1 MAIRHAVFAL
11 LGMFLLAQ
19 GEARSQAP
27 PPAEA
32 RARALALLQEG
43 RYEEAAPLLD
53 TLAAADPGDVRISIA
68 RTKALLERGLWP
80 EALEAAESLAR
91 RFPGHPE
98 PALLLGD
105 LRFFSFDVRGALEAY
120 RTAFGDPVWAEKA
133 LVKATAAALARG
145 DGETVA
151 AWVAEARVRG
161 LSVPPAV
168 EAAALRADPDPAR
181 RLSRLQGLL
190 ARLPDRED
198 LRDEVALW
206 TSILEAGGG
215 RPPRLFLPGKTA
227 VKEIYGEPCLKVT
240 LNGTRKT
247 WMAFDTGSESLLL
260 NEDLGRRMGLSP
272 VGRSAIEGWGY
283 HGTLARSVVLL
294 DSLEAAGMRA
304 EKAPALE
311 NPRDSEFWSTKAGY
325 IGLWPFL
332 SACVLYDRRGGVFEV
347 HPAGT
352 DPSALLGKGGFT
364 LPVLWYRGV
373 PLVPVRLAGKGP
385 FPFLLDT
392 GAPLTLLS
400 RRFAARVGIRA
411 NTGKYGKLYGLGQ
424 SGGFTSSV
432 AEQVFFEVGPRR
444 YERRVIFVTDIP
456 DRFPVPLYGILGRDV
471 LNDYRMVF
479 DGPACRVTLVPYD

>member
-1 MAIRHAVFAL
+1 MAVRHAAFAL
-11 LGMFLLAQ
+11 LEVLFLTPLGTGSQ
-19 GEARSQAP
+19 QPLPSDLRS
-27 PPAEA
+27 
-32 RARALALLQEG
+32 RALTLLEQQ
-43 RYEEAAPLLD
+43 RYEEAAPLLE
-53 TLAAADPGDVRISIA
+53 TLAAADPGDLGIAIA

-80 EALEAAESLAR
+80 EALGAAEALAR

-105 LRFFSFDVRGALEAY
+105 LRFFSFDVPGALEAY
-120 RTAFGDPVWAEKA
+120 RRALCDPVWGERA
-133 LVKATAAALARG
+133 LQKGAAAALARG
-145 DGETVA
+145 DEETVA
-151 AWVAEARVRG
+151 AWVAEARLLGRP
-161 LSVPPAV
+161 VPPAV

-181 RLSRLQGLL
+181 RLSRLRGLL
-190 ARLPDRED
+190 ARLPGRED
-198 LRDEVALW
+198 LRNEVSLW
-206 TSILEAGGG
+206 TAILEAGGG
-215 RPPRLFLPGKTA
+215 APPLLDLPGKTA
-227 VKEIYGEPCLKVT
+227 VREVYGEPCLRVT
-240 LNGTRKT
+240 LNGARKT

-260 NEDLGRRMGLSP
+260 NEDLARRMGLAP
-272 VGRSAIEGWGY
+272 LGRSAIEGWGY
-283 HGTLARSVVLL
+283 HGTLARPVVLL
-294 DSLEAAGMRA
+294 DSLETAGMRA
-304 EKAPALE
+304 EKVPALQ
-311 NPRDSEFWSTKAGY
+311 NPRDSEFWSNKAGY

-332 SACVLYDRRGGVFEV
+332 SACVLYDRRGGRFEV
-347 HPAGT
+347 YPAGT
-352 DPSALLGKGGFT
+352 AAAALLGQEGFT

-400 RRFAARVGIRA
+400 RRYAAGVGIRA

-456 DRFPVPLYGILGRDV
+456 ERFPVPLYGILGRDV
-471 LNDYRMVF
+471 LNDYKMVF